1 MREIKTVPGVR
12 NILVFKASSRG
23 LLPLEE
29 VL

>member
-1 MREIKTVPGVR
+1 MREIKTVPSVINTR
-12 NILVFKASSRG
+12 VFKASSRG